1 MNFWSYLKL
10 LFGSSAGSGN
20 NKNSPSS
27 HGYPSAGPQNISVNE
42 IMTKVFFMSDKRWEK
57 CRKGGEFDYVVI
69 GSSFCAWAFTDRML
83 KNKKSNVKILI
94 LERGEYFYPEYIQN
108 LLPSTE
114 KDFAKHS
121 KTFHWKTSERMH
133 NGQYI
138 KWQNG
143 MNNIFGGKSPFWRG
157 WCPQPTR
164 EELHGWPESVK
175 DTIEEYFP
183 EAKKLLNV
191 TYANEIDASEE
202 KCCVFGELQNVL
214 EERIK
219 SCKPAAIQRVDPAS
233 LALKSDTPRRGR
245 VQKLSVAEPLL
256 NWLVARNEQPKEED
270 NPLEIKLG
278 CLVEKIV
285 HQNGKA
291 VALQTNK
298 GKFDLRDAK
307 LILAMGVFPPTTL
320 MLNSFPSFK
329 QLAGI
334 GTRCSAHFRTSL
346 VARIPLR
353 SVVHSQDVYDSL
365 MKKISQR
372 PEVAAFYIPGT
383 NPDSKRQ
390 FHIQL
395 SAVLDATPDKEKT
408 MRHYPDVIPVPSKE
422 QLSSSKEP
430 PHIIFLCKNIG
441 ELDHANIDNWFR
453 LNTKVP
459 DNDVNC
465 SENSDVT
472 CNTTL
477 QIVTNEK
484 DLQVWDT
491 LDESTFAILEGL
503 QSREGPNNAPQME
516 YWHKST
522 ESSQEGWKKERP
534 PREQIRL
541 PDLVHEASTMWLGDD
556 ESSPVGLDYRFK
568 GVENVYLTGPA
579 LFPTTGSWNPTCTMA
594 ALAINLAD
602 QLWENNQNNNN
613 NTTS

>member
-1 MNFWSYLKL
+1 MD
-10 LFGSSAGSGN
+10 
-20 NKNSPSS
+20 NKTPPSS
-27 HGYPSAGPQNISVNE
+27 YGHPSAGPQNTSANE
-42 IMTKVFFMSDKRWEK
+42 IMTRVFFMSDKRWEECCK
-57 CRKGGEFDYVVI
+57 CGKFDYVVV

-83 KNKKSNVKILI
+83 KKNSNAKILI
-94 LERGEYFYPEYIQN
+94 LERGEFFYPEYIQN
-108 LLPSTE
+108 FLPSTQ
-114 KDFAKHS
+114 KDFAKYS
-121 KTFHWKTSERMH
+121 KTFPWKTSKRMH
-133 NGQYI
+133 DGQYI
-138 KWQNG
+138 KKLNG

-157 WCPQPTR
+157 WCPKPTR

-183 EAKKLLNV
+183 EAKTLLNV
-191 TYANEIDASEE
+191 TYANEIDASEK
-202 KCCVFGELQNVL
+202 KCCVSGELQNVL

-219 SCKPAAIQRVDPAS
+219 LCKPAAIQRVEHAS
-233 LALKSDTPRRGR
+233 LSLKSDIPRNGR

-256 NWLVARNEQPKEED
+256 NLLEARNEQSKEEG

-278 CLVEKIV
+278 CLLEKIV
-285 HQNGKA
+285 HENGKA
-291 VALQTNK
+291 VTLQTNI
-298 GKFDLRDAK
+298 GNFELGDAK

-329 QLAGI
+329 PLAGI

-346 VARIPLR
+346 IARAPLR

-365 MKKISQR
+365 MKKISKK

-395 SAVLDATPDKEKT
+395 SAVLDATSHEIIENT
-408 MRHYPDVIPVPSKE
+408 MCHYPDVIPVPSKE
-422 QLSSSKEP
+422 QLSSSKDP

-441 ELDHANIDNWFR
+441 ELDHANKDNWFR
-453 LNTKVP
+453 LNNEVP
-459 DNDVNC
+459 ED
-465 SENSDVT
+465 DVT
-472 CNTTL
+472 CNATL
-477 QIVTNEK
+477 QVVTNEK

-491 LDESTFAILEGL
+491 LDESTFEILEGL
-503 QSREGPNNAPQME
+503 ESREGPNSAPQIE

-522 ESSQEGWKKERP
+522 ENWKKERP
-534 PREQIRL
+534 PPEKIRL
-541 PDLVHEASTMWLGDD
+541 SDLVHEASTMWLGED

-579 LFPTTGSWNPTCTMA
+579 LFPTTGSWNPTCTMV

-602 QLWENNQNNNN
+602 QLYQNNNKN
-613 NTTS
+613 NTIP